1 MTLLIRSAVLWV
13 FCSLFSLSI
22 AAGSDDLTPVKLH
35 LKWQHQ
41 FQFAGYY
48 AAIKKG
54 FYKDA
59 GLEVSLIEAKPGE
72 NHVQAVLS
80 GEAEFGV
87 GTSELLL
94 DFHKGE
100 QVVVLAAIMQ
110 HSPLALAT
118 LKSSGITN
126 IHQIAAEP
134 IMMESSSLEL
144 LAYLKSEGI
153 DIESL

>member
-1 MTLLIRSAVLWV
+1 MPLIKSGLLWLCGG
-13 FCSLFSLSI
+13 FFSLVVAS
-22 AAGSDDLTPVKLH
+22 SEPLTPVKLQ

-54 FYKDA
+54 FYQDA
-59 GLEVSLIEAKPGE
+59 GLEVSLIEAKSGE

-100 QVVVLAAIMQ
+100 QVVVLAAN
-110 HSPLALAT
+110 HWPWR
-118 LKSSGITN
+118 
-126 IHQIAAEP
+126 H
-134 IMMESSSLEL
+134 
-144 LAYLKSEGI
+144 
-153 DIESL
+153 